1 MDTLI
6 EAKLQKWTEQFN
18 TGEEF
23 PSVDT
28 AGMNIGQHAQHLKT
42 IGKQPTSAAEILK
55 DDNTIKHANAL
66 CSQPNL
72 ALRGNNMDLT

>member
-1 MDTLI
+1 MSN
-6 EAKLQKWTEQFN
+6 EQFN

-55 DDNTIKHANAL
+55 DDNVI
-66 CSQPNL
+66 
-72 ALRGNNMDLT
+72 NMQMHYAHNQTSHSGETTWTSHN

>member
-42 IGKQPTSAAEILK
+42 IGKTS
-55 DDNTIKHANAL
+55 
-66 CSQPNL
+66 NL
-72 ALRGNNMDLT
+72 GSRNIER